1 MEEQS
6 IPALGHTAGDWYLV
20 EEATCEEPGR
30 EASCCTV
37 CQQGMIREIPAK
49 GHTASRWSTLEEATC
64 ESPGKK
70 ALYCSNCGEIMEEQ
84 SIPALGHTA
93 GDWYLAKEAT
103 CEEPGREVSCCTV
116 CQQDMIR
123 EIPAKGHDWV
133 NGYCTRCQRQQS
145 GN

>member
-1 MEEQS
+1 MEVQA
-6 IPALGHTAGDWYLV
+6 IPAVGHTAGQWSTL
-20 EEATCEEPGR
+20 EEATCVSPGK
-30 EASCCTV
+30 EITCCMV
-37 CQQGMIREIPAK
+37 CGQDMIRETSAA

>member
-1 MEEQS
+1 MSPGKE
-6 IPALGHTAGDWYLV
+6 I
-20 EEATCEEPGR
+20 TC
-30 EASCCTV
+30 CMV
-37 CQQGMIREIPAK
+37 CGQDMIRETSAA
-49 GHTASRWSTLEEATC
+49 GHTASRWSTLE
-64 ESPGKK
+64 
-70 ALYCSNCGEIMEEQ
+70 
-84 SIPALGHTA
+84 
-93 GDWYLAKEAT
+93 EAT